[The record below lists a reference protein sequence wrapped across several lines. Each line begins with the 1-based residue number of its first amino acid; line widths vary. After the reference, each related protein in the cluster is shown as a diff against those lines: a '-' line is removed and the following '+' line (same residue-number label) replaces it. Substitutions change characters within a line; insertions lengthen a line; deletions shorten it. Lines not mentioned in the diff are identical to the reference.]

1 MAHKIFRKGTWSKG
15 HKVAIFSDENP
26 ARAAAESK
34 KATDLLTKQI
44 RRTNG
49 IEGVESVN
57 GVWGGKSERSYI
69 AYGMSEKMVRYL
81 GRIYGQEA
89 VIHGRNG
96 KWVLIDIATGTKTVL
111 GKSLA
116 GGNAET
122 QPADGYTLL
131 PTGEWFQIQ

>member
-15 HKVAIFSDENP
+15 SRVAIFSDENP

-34 KATDLLTKQI
+34 KAVELLTKQV

-49 IEGVESVN
+49 IEGVESVA
-57 GVWGGKSERSYI
+57 GVWGGKSEKSYI

-96 KWVLIDIATGTKTVL
+96 KFWLIDIASGQKTLL
-111 GKSLA
+111 GKSVT
-116 GGNAET
+116 GGTAAN

-131 PTGEWFQIQ
+131 PTGEWFQIA